1 MDIQAGLQSLFL
13 DTKPMVVPNSTCII
27 VSLRRFIWYTIQY
40 MWSILCVIL
49 DRATNTLV
57 DPIPSE
63 DLPNTPKDQKNIQ
76 VPSVQLTANN
86 FFFRKPPQF
95 KDTFWQM
102 SNTGRKELVL
112 YLVKGLRHSILLLAF
127 SLININFLH

>member
-13 DTKPMVVPNSTCII
+13 DTKTMVVPNFTCII

-86 FFFRKPPQF
+86 FFLE
-95 KDTFWQM
+95 
-102 SNTGRKELVL
+102 N
-112 YLVKGLRHSILLLAF
+112 LLNLKIHF
-127 SLININFLH
+127 GKCPTLGEKN